1 MARSDSRIGRRQMV
15 REFNGSCGRA
25 ASRRSGPRTGGEK
38 RMTRWLSIAL
48 FLFMASVAAA
58 MEDTPENREQQ
69 VDRYMQAV
77 PPQPMFEDLMN
88 KMFKHLP
95 ADHRNTL
102 AGDMKNFDFDALN
115 KLTRSAM
122 LKTFTADELAALA
135 DFHGSPIGRSATS
148 KMGDYMA
155 ALMADFMPLM
165 EAEIAKITAE
175 IEKAEADH
183 KKRLEE
189 LEQQKK

>member
-1 MARSDSRIGRRQMV
+1 
-15 REFNGSCGRA
+15 
-25 ASRRSGPRTGGEK
+25 
-38 RMTRWLSIAL
+38 MTRWLSIAL

-69 VDRYMQAV
+69 VDRYMQVV
-77 PPQPMFEDLMN
+77 PSQQPMVEDLIN
-88 KMFKHLP
+88 KMFKNMP
-95 ADHRNTL
+95 ADQRNTL
-102 AGDMKNFDFDALN
+102 TGDMKGFDFDALN
-115 KLTRSAM
+115 KVTRSAL
-122 LKTFTADELAALA
+122 LKTFTADEIAALA
-135 DFHGSPIGRSATS
+135 DFHGSPLGRSATS
-148 KMGDYMA
+148 KMGDYMV